1 MFFWQRLRLPVS
13 RRTIR
18 RRAEPLSQPLRGT
31 WREARGPKG
40 QAQRT
45 PMDSATSR
53 PGRGPRRRHDGV
65 DADCAGAAEPSRGGN
80 CCAAGHRYRATVAA
94 VSWLVAGTRRPAFG
108 PRPTRPVR
116 HLDARRARL
125 HAVDGGAMGPYDQ
138 EIPSV
143 VRGGRP
149 PARGSD
155 GGRVSTAN
163 MVSALRAFL
172 GYAAKEGWRSNRL
185 AESISRPR
193 LYQQESLPYAPDWS
207 AVQQMLADVD
217 TDKPRDIRD
226 RAMRCVTPAPSVC
239 SPKA

>member
-1 MFFWQRLRLPVS
+1 MLRPGLCDFLTRFLLPAGRLGARLTQHKSGLRLADLTHFWVRHGSSMFFRQRLRLPVS

-53 PGRGPRRRHDGV
+53 PGRRPRRRHDGV

-108 PRPTRPVR
+108 PRPTRPDVTWMRDERGFTPSTVEQWGRTTRRFLRWCAEAGRQLGDLTAGASRQPTWSR
-116 HLDARRARL
+116 HC
-125 HAVDGGAMGPYDQ
+125 
-138 EIPSV
+138 E
-143 VRGGRP
+143 
-149 PARGSD
+149 
-155 GGRVSTAN
+155 
-163 MVSALRAFL
+163 
-172 GYAAKEGWRSNRL
+172 RS
-185 AESISRPR
+185 
-193 LYQQESLPYAPDWS
+193 W
-207 AVQQMLADVD
+207 V
-217 TDKPRDIRD
+217 
-226 RAMRCVTPAPSVC
+226 
-239 SPKA
+239 